1 MGLLK
6 FLKELAR
13 LSISTTSFFTF
24 FGRLVIQESLV
35 FILFWG
41 DRELIMSDFM
51 KGDFWAVY
59 CNVVIYRLT
68 LI

>member
-13 LSISTTSFFTF
+13 ISISTTSFFPF

-41 DRELIMSDFM
+41 DRELIMSDVM